1 MSLIGH
7 KASQEQLVALLAAG
21 RFPHALII
29 HGPRGVGKRK
39 LADMLAYRL
48 VCGGEGLKI
57 DEGSPAFAQMQAG
70 SCPDFHVVEPE
81 KGKKSIGI
89 AQAREVLA
97 VLGRS
102 ADTQRVVLVD
112 ALDNL
117 TEEAANTLLKTLEEP
132 RPGITFVMVCHQLSA
147 VLPTIRS
154 RARLLRVHSLALED
168 VRKVLRAAGEDESL
182 AALAQGCPGAVL
194 GEGAEALRKLSA
206 QLVAHV
212 REGASLPAFTPA
224 TAPLVVGALKSILAA
239 ELSAKGPTLATAK
252 AYAALAKLEAQA
264 SDMNLPNALVAEAAV
279 AVVRDAASHR

>member
-1 MSLIGH
+1 MTLVGH
-7 KASQEQLVALLAAG
+7 KQAVEQIVALLQAG

-39 LADMLAYRL
+39 LAEALAYRL
-48 VCGGEGLKI
+48 VCGGEGIKA
-57 DEGSPAFAQMQAG
+57 DESAPAYAQIMAG

-112 ALDNL
+112 ALDDL

-132 RPGITFVMVCHQLSA
+132 RPGITFLLVCHQLSA

-154 RARLLRVHSLALED
+154 RARLLRLHPLALED

-182 AALAQGCPGAVL
+182 APLAQGCPGMVL
-194 GEGAEALRKLSA
+194 GEGAEALRKLSG
-206 QLVAHV
+206 QLAAHV
-212 REGASLPAFTPA
+212 REGAALPGFTPA
-224 TAPLVVGALKSILAA
+224 TAPMVIEALKVLLAA
-239 ELSAKGPTLATAK
+239 EKPSLATAK
-252 AYAALAKLEAQA
+252 AYAALAKLQAQA
-264 SDMNLPNALVAEAAV
+264 ADMNLPHALVAEAAV
-279 AVVRDAASHR
+279 GIVREAHVG

>member
-1 MSLIGH
+1 MALIGH
-7 KASQEQLVALLAAG
+7 IQAQEQLVSLLADG

-48 VCGGEGLKI
+48 VCGGEGLKA
-57 DEGSPAFAQMQAG
+57 DESAPAFAQLQAG

-132 RPGITFVMVCHQLSA
+132 RPGITFLLVCHQLSA

-154 RARLLRVHSLALED
+154 RARLLRLHPLALDD
-168 VRKVLRAAGEDESL
+168 VRRVLRTAGEDETL
-182 AALAQGCPGAVL
+182 APLAQGCPGVVL
-194 GEGAEALRKLSA
+194 GEGAEAFRKLSD
-206 QLVAHV
+206 QLAAHV
-212 REGASLPAFTPA
+212 REGAGLPAFTPA
-224 TAPLVVGALKSILAA
+224 TAPLVLGALKSLLAA
-239 ELSAKGPTLATAK
+239 ELSARGPTLATAK

-264 SDMNLPNALVAEAAV
+264 SDMNLPNAMVAEAALGL
-279 AVVRDAASHR
+279 VRDAHAG